1 MTVKKAN
8 GRNTFCLEEEV
19 MRAYYG
25 ETWLSSETNGWELT
39 RLPQNNV
46 KSKATFLAFHQS
58 RKQLFGKHVLP
69 VK

>member
-1 MTVKKAN
+1 
-8 GRNTFCLEEEV
+8 

-25 ETWLSSETNGWELT
+25 EIWLSSETNGWELT

-46 KSKATFLAFHQS
+46 KSKATFLTFHQS